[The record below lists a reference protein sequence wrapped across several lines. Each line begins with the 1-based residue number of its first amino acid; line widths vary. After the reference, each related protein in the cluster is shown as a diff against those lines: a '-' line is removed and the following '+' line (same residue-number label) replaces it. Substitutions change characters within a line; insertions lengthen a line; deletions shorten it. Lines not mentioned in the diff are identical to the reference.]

1 VSKPAPSELI
11 CRQVAEILREER
23 EAQSL
28 SMNRLAEM
36 AGLSQQMISYIERG
50 MRNPTLDSTVR
61 IARALRVDLADVI
74 RQAQRVAPLQRSVKS
89 RD

>member
-1 VSKPAPSELI
+1 
-11 CRQVAEILREER
+11 
-23 EAQSL
+23 
-28 SMNRLAEM
+28 MNRLAEM

-74 RQAQRVAPLQRSVKS
+74 RQAQRGTPLQRSVKS